1 MSLPCQASVM
11 PSREDDRDLQLCKQG
26 HDLQLPY
33 PWVRDLETAPRLDAR
48 DLHALAAGAF
58 QFLYDHGHGR
68 DDGAYGQRET
78 PHSLLAL
85 GIADVMQPGLLDRGA
100 IHAGR

>member
-33 PWVRDLETAPRLDAR
+33 K
-48 DLHALAAGAF
+48 
-58 QFLYDHGHGR
+58 
-68 DDGAYGQRET
+68 
-78 PHSLLAL
+78 
-85 GIADVMQPGLLDRGA
+85 
-100 IHAGR
+100 